1 MPLPIFQ
8 HLVADPLTL
17 LILPCRTTSQ
27 GLPRTSDPPRP
38 PKMPQRSRG
47 GPPAKRS
54 LPSVRRVLAV
64 SSCKGGV
71 GKSTVAA
78 NLALSL
84 LRSPPEGASRPP
96 RVGLL
101 DLDIFGPSVPKL
113 LGLDKGEMGAE
124 VTKGGYS
131 REAEAV

>member
-1 MPLPIFQ
+1 
-8 HLVADPLTL
+8 
-17 LILPCRTTSQ
+17 
-27 GLPRTSDPPRP
+27 
-38 PKMPQRSRG
+38 MPQRSRG

-71 GKSTVAA
+71 GKSTVAV

-113 LGLDKGEMGAE
+113 LGLDRGEMGAE
-124 VTKGGYS
+124 VTKGG
-131 REAEAV
+131 